1 MFYDLNIVYPV
12 TQSNLNTG
20 MNPQVEPRKIGY
32 QVVAYNYIVS
42 GKKSAKMANPI
53 KKIEA
58 YDIHATASVPSSS
71 SLLNNKKSLA
81 IQQLTRLTVIIDDPS
96 QNYNIIISTYDVLAV
111 QPMNE
116 KLFQTACNNYDVDII
131 SLELGTR
138 LPFYLKHGTLAKAI
152 ERGIYFEICYA
163 PAIRDS
169 TSRRHLISNA
179 QNLVR
184 VTRGKNL
191 IISSGAQKA
200 MELRGPYDIV
210 NLGTIMGMNQ
220 EVSKD
225 CISTNC
231 RAVLYRAMTRRDIH
245 KSVIASAPISSMKP
259 YEMWKLGRVENMTR
273 GQQSESSKKRKR
285 SKKAK
290 EESDEAAIQKDVEKD
305 DDDEF
310 SDDGEAEVMEF

>member
-1 MFYDLNIVYPV
+1 MFYDLNIVYP
-12 TQSNLNTG
+12 TTLSNLNVG
-20 MNPQVEPRKIGY
+20 HVETRKNLEMLIYLGY
-32 QVVAYNYIVS
+32 QVIAYNYIVS
-42 GKKSAKMANPI
+42 GKKSAKMTNPI
-53 KKIEA
+53 KKIEVF
-58 YDIHATASVPSSS
+58 DTHSFPTLP
-71 SLLNNKKSLA
+71 NNKKSMT

-96 QNYNIIISTYDVLAV
+96 QNYNLTPSNQTLSTYDILSV

-116 KLFQTACNNYDVDII
+116 KLFHAACNNYDVDII
-131 SLELGTR
+131 SLDLGTR
-138 LPFYLKHGTLAKAI
+138 LPFYLKHGILGKAI

-163 PAIRDS
+163 PAIQDS

-184 VTRGKNL
+184 VTRGKNI

-231 RAVLYRAMTRRDIH
+231 RALLYRAMTRRDVH

-259 YEMWKLGRVENMTR
+259 YEMWKLGRDENMLK

-290 EESDEAAIQKDVEKD
+290 EDSEDDEAAILED
-305 DDDEF
+305 
-310 SDDGEAEVMEF
+310 